1 MVQSAGIRGRLG
13 RWFRERG
20 SRLLTAAALTWA
32 VGWIVGLFLAPD
44 SLFGGRFV
52 DEGTYYGAGLAYRQG
67 ADLFSGVAFRQ
78 WPLVAVLWSPL
89 TLLARP
95 IAARIWL
102 LLLLVGVAV
111 GFFALVARPA
121 REPGRAPF
129 GRLVVLFLGPPT
141 LIMLYLGQ
149 MSGLCFAAYAVGL
162 RILPRYPRLAGC
174 CFAMIAAKPNLALIA
189 LPALLAAPPSATL
202 AFVLTALIWPVG
214 SVLVSGPA
222 TLLDFLGRVYAVRD
236 TTLGLVSSSLGSL
249 LPLQGTPHALVQ
261 FVLLGAL
268 ACLLAWLCWRRWR
281 RGMLLTPGGV
291 DLAAV
296 VTLIALPYALVS
308 DLLFVAPLL
317 LRLSVLP
324 GWSTPSLLTA
334 WWLIPWLAALFA
346 HSGGGGLAAVLPP
359 LAALVG
365 WRLIGECWQARPP
378 TTLVAALPDS
388 GSPHA

>member
-1 MVQSAGIRGRLG
+1 MRVRLE
-13 RWFRERG
+13 RWVRERG
-20 SRLLTAAALTWA
+20 PRLLTAAALTWA
-32 VGWIVGLFLAPD
+32 VGWIAGLFLAPD
-44 SLFGGRFV
+44 TLFGGRFI
-52 DEGTYYGAGLAYRQG
+52 DAGTYYGAGLAYRQG

-78 WPLVAVLWSPL
+78 WPLVAALWSPL

-95 IAARIWL
+95 IAFRLWL

-111 GFFALVARPA
+111 GFVSLLSRQE
-121 REPGRAPF
+121 REPGGAPF

-162 RILPRYPRLAGC
+162 RLLPRHPRLAGC
-174 CFAMIAAKPNLALIA
+174 CFAVIAAKPNLALIA
-189 LPALLAAPPSATL
+189 LPALIAAPPSATL
-202 AFVLTALIWPVG
+202 AFVLAALIWPVG

-236 TTLGLVSSSLGSL
+236 STLDLVSSSLGSL

-261 FVLLGAL
+261 FALLGGL

-281 RGMLLTPGGV
+281 RGTLLTPAGV

-296 VTLIALPYALVS
+296 VTLLALPYALVS

-317 LRLSVLP
+317 LRLFTLP
-324 GWSTPSLLTA
+324 GRSTPALFTA
-334 WWLIPWLAALFA
+334 WWLGPWLAALFA
-346 HSGGGGLAAVLPP
+346 HSGGGGLAALLPP

-365 WRLIGECWQARPP
+365 WRLLGERWQMRPP
-378 TTLVAALPDS
+378 TALVATPPDS
-388 GSPHA
+388 GSPPA